1 MNVFIWM
8 VCGALLGW
16 IAYSRLNMSPGRG
29 QAASLVIGA
38 TGGVVGGKLLAPLF
52 GIAGAVPDAFS
63 AAALSI
69 AALTASGLLLIGN
82 YVYDTWEV

>member
-8 VCGALLGW
+8 VSGALLGW
-16 IAYSRLNMSPGRG
+16 FAYSMLDMSPGRG
-29 QAASLVIGA
+29 RAASLVIGA

-52 GIAGAVPDAFS
+52 GIATAVPEAFS

-69 AALTASGLLLIGN
+69 AAITATALLLTGN
-82 YVYDTWEV
+82 YVYNNWEI